1 MNIQEIKDFI
11 LPFIEG
17 PIVNFE
23 IEKTVFDDIDVRKK
37 LNEIIR
43 KEVEAKCKYP

>member
-23 IEKTVFDDIDVRKK
+23 IEKTVFDDIEDSVKPIGTISK
-37 LNEIIR
+37 HSN
-43 KEVEAKCKYP
+43 